1 MHLGLTPTQ
10 FTILRWL
17 NEAGGSGLNQK
28 HLAEKMASDPN
39 TIASLV
45 CRMKEAGLVGCD
57 VDPDDRRAKRVR
69 ILAKG
74 RRLFEQATPH
84 ALELQDTVLK
94 AIPAADRPKFLRQL
108 EALAD
113 ACQDE
118 IDPGAAEL

>member
-17 NEAGGSGLNQK
+17 HEAGDEGLNQK
-28 HLAEKMASDPN
+28 HLSELMASDPN

-45 CRMKEAGLVGCD
+45 SRMKEAGQIGCC

-74 RRLFEQATPH
+74 RRLLQRARPYAQE
-84 ALELQDTVLK
+84 LEDTLLNEIPKQD
-94 AIPAADRPKFLRQL
+94 RQKFLAQL
-108 EALAD
+108 EILAD
-113 ACQDE
+113 ACQRE
-118 IDPGAAEL
+118 ISAE